1 MSEELQEV
9 LEEWELETGNSLP
22 RKGRSIEINITGTL
36 GEPLMD
42 GNPLIESSYYYEA
55 AEKEKAMGLL
65 DDLEQAIRDRDDV
78 RAEEISAELEKID
91 IESFS
96 EEDQKELMEKSVEIM
111 GAAFEEAGEMMS
123 EYGEEF
129 DDVMDEA
136 MEEFD
141 AAMEEAMKEFDY

>member
-1 MSEELQEV
+1 MNRNKLTMMLLLSLIMGGV
-9 LEEWELETGNSLP
+9 LLTGC
-22 RKGRSIEINITGTL
+22 
-36 GEPLMD
+36 GESP
-42 GNPLIESSYYYEA
+42 
-55 AEKEKAMGLL
+55 KEKAMDLL

-91 IESFS
+91 IESLS
-96 EEDQKELMEKSVEIM
+96 EEDQKEIMEKSLEVM
-111 GAAFEEAGEMMS
+111 SAALEEAGEMMS
-123 EYGEEF
+123 DYGEEF

>member
-1 MSEELQEV
+1 MNRNKLTMMLV
-9 LEEWELETGNSLP
+9 LSLIIGGMLLTGC
-22 RKGRSIEINITGTL
+22 
-36 GEPLMD
+36 GESP
-42 GNPLIESSYYYEA
+42 
-55 AEKEKAMGLL
+55 KEKAMGLL

-78 RAEEISAELEKID
+78 RAEEISKELDKID
-91 IESFS
+91 IESLS
-96 EEDQKELMEKSVEIM
+96 EEDQMELANRSLEIM

>member
-1 MSEELQEV
+1 MNRNKLTMMLLLSLIMGGV
-9 LEEWELETGNSLP
+9 LLTGC
-22 RKGRSIEINITGTL
+22 
-36 GEPLMD
+36 GESP
-42 GNPLIESSYYYEA
+42 
-55 AEKEKAMGLL
+55 KEKAMDLL

-91 IESFS
+91 IESLS
-96 EEDQKELMEKSVEIM
+96 EEDQKEIMEKSLEVM
-111 GAAFEEAGEMMS
+111 SAALEEAGEMRS
-123 EYGEEF
+123 DYGEEF

>member
-1 MSEELQEV
+1 MNRNKLTMMLLLSLIMGGV
-9 LEEWELETGNSLP
+9 LLTGC
-22 RKGRSIEINITGTL
+22 
-36 GEPLMD
+36 GESP
-42 GNPLIESSYYYEA
+42 
-55 AEKEKAMGLL
+55 KEKAMGLL

-96 EEDQKELMEKSVEIM
+96 EEDQKEIMEKSVEIM

>member
-1 MSEELQEV
+1 MNRNKLTMMLV
-9 LEEWELETGNSLP
+9 LSLIMGGMLLTGC
-22 RKGRSIEINITGTL
+22 
-36 GEPLMD
+36 GESP
-42 GNPLIESSYYYEA
+42 
-55 AEKEKAMGLL
+55 KEKAMGLL

-78 RAEEISAELEKID
+78 RAEELSAELEKID

-111 GAAFEEAGEMMS
+111 GAAFEEAGDMMS
-123 EYGEEF
+123 DYGEEF

>member
-1 MSEELQEV
+1 MNRNKLTMMLLLSLIMGGV
-9 LEEWELETGNSLP
+9 LLTGC
-22 RKGRSIEINITGTL
+22 
-36 GEPLMD
+36 GESP
-42 GNPLIESSYYYEA
+42 
-55 AEKEKAMGLL
+55 KEKAMGLL

-96 EEDQKELMEKSVEIM
+96 EEDQKELMEKTVEIM
-111 GAAFEEAGEMMS
+111 GAALEEAGEMMS
-123 EYGEEF
+123 DYGEEF

-141 AAMEEAMKEFDY
+141 AAMEEAMNEFDY

>member
-1 MSEELQEV
+1 MNRNKLTMMIV
-9 LEEWELETGNSLP
+9 LSLIMGGVLLTGC
-22 RKGRSIEINITGTL
+22 
-36 GEPLMD
+36 GESP
-42 GNPLIESSYYYEA
+42 
-55 AEKEKAMGLL
+55 KEKAMGLL
-65 DDLEQAIRDRDDV
+65 DELEQAIRDRDET

-111 GAAFEEAGEMMS
+111 GAALEEAGEMMS
-123 EYGEEF
+123 DYGEEF

-141 AAMEEAMKEFDY
+141 AAMEEAMNEFDY

>member
-1 MSEELQEV
+1 MNRNKLTMMLV
-9 LEEWELETGNSLP
+9 LSLIMGGMLLTGC
-22 RKGRSIEINITGTL
+22 
-36 GEPLMD
+36 GESP
-42 GNPLIESSYYYEA
+42 
-55 AEKEKAMGLL
+55 KEKAMGLL
-65 DDLEQAIRDRDDV
+65 DELEQAIRDRDET

-111 GAAFEEAGEMMS
+111 GAALEEAGEMMS
-123 EYGEEF
+123 DYGEEF

-141 AAMEEAMKEFDY
+141 AAMEEAMNEFDY

>member
-1 MSEELQEV
+1 MIRNKLLLLVLPFILVGMSF
-9 LEEWELETGNSLP
+9 TGCGEST
-22 RKGRSIEINITGTL
+22 KEKTGSSKAKV
-36 GEPLMD
+36 
-42 GNPLIESSYYYEA
+42 ESP
-55 AEKEKAMGLL
+55 KEKAMGLL

-96 EEDQKELMEKSVEIM
+96 EEDQKEIMEKSVEIM

>member
-1 MSEELQEV
+1 MNRNKLLLLVLPFILVGMSF
-9 LEEWELETGNSLP
+9 TGC
-22 RKGRSIEINITGTL
+22 
-36 GEPLMD
+36 GESP
-42 GNPLIESSYYYEA
+42 
-55 AEKEKAMGLL
+55 KEKAMGLL

-123 EYGEEF
+123 DYGEEL

>member
-1 MSEELQEV
+1 MNRNKLTMMLLLSLIMGGV
-9 LEEWELETGNSLP
+9 LLTGC
-22 RKGRSIEINITGTL
+22 
-36 GEPLMD
+36 GESP
-42 GNPLIESSYYYEA
+42 
-55 AEKEKAMGLL
+55 KEKAMGLL
-65 DDLEQAIRDRDDV
+65 DDLEQAIRDRDET

-111 GAAFEEAGEMMS
+111 GAALEEAGEMMS
-123 EYGEEF
+123 DYGEEF

>member
-1 MSEELQEV
+1 MNRNKLTMMLV
-9 LEEWELETGNSLP
+9 LSLIMGGMLLTGC
-22 RKGRSIEINITGTL
+22 
-36 GEPLMD
+36 GESP
-42 GNPLIESSYYYEA
+42 
-55 AEKEKAMGLL
+55 KEKAMGLL

-111 GAAFEEAGEMMS
+111 GAAFEEAGDMMS
-123 EYGEEF
+123 DYGEEF

>member
-1 MSEELQEV
+1 MNRNKLTMMLLLSLIMGGV
-9 LEEWELETGNSLP
+9 LLTGC
-22 RKGRSIEINITGTL
+22 
-36 GEPLMD
+36 GESP
-42 GNPLIESSYYYEA
+42 
-55 AEKEKAMGLL
+55 KEKAMGLL

-111 GAAFEEAGEMMS
+111 GAAFEEAGDMMS
-123 EYGEEF
+123 DYGEEF

>member
-1 MSEELQEV
+1 MNLNKLTMMLV
-9 LEEWELETGNSLP
+9 LSLIMGGMLLTGC
-22 RKGRSIEINITGTL
+22 
-36 GEPLMD
+36 GESP
-42 GNPLIESSYYYEA
+42 
-55 AEKEKAMGLL
+55 KEKAMGLL
-65 DDLEQAIRDRDDV
+65 DDLEQAIRDRDET

-111 GAAFEEAGEMMS
+111 GAALEEAGEMMS
-123 EYGEEF
+123 DYGEEF

-141 AAMEEAMKEFDY
+141 AAMEEAMNEFDY

>member
-1 MSEELQEV
+1 MNRNKLTMMLLLSLIMGGV
-9 LEEWELETGNSLP
+9 LLTGC
-22 RKGRSIEINITGTL
+22 
-36 GEPLMD
+36 GESP
-42 GNPLIESSYYYEA
+42 
-55 AEKEKAMGLL
+55 KEKAMDLL
-65 DDLEQAIRDRDDV
+65 DDLEQAIRDRDET
-78 RAEEISAELEKID
+78 RAEEISTELEKID

-111 GAAFEEAGEMMS
+111 GAALEEAGEMMS
-123 EYGEEF
+123 DYGEEF

>member
-1 MSEELQEV
+1 MNRNKLTMMLLLSLIMGGV
-9 LEEWELETGNSLP
+9 LLTGC
-22 RKGRSIEINITGTL
+22 
-36 GEPLMD
+36 GESP
-42 GNPLIESSYYYEA
+42 
-55 AEKEKAMGLL
+55 KEKAMDLL

-96 EEDQKELMEKSVEIM
+96 EEDQKELMEKTVEIM
-111 GAAFEEAGEMMS
+111 GAALEEAGEMMS
-123 EYGEEF
+123 DYGEEF

-141 AAMEEAMKEFDY
+141 AAMEEAMNEFDY

>member
-1 MSEELQEV
+1 MNRNKLR
-9 LEEWELETGNSLP
+9 LLILP
-22 RKGRSIEINITGTL
+22 FILVGVSFMGC
-36 GEPLMD
+36 GESP
-42 GNPLIESSYYYEA
+42 
-55 AEKEKAMGLL
+55 KEKTMGLL

-96 EEDQKELMEKSVEIM
+96 EEDQKEIMEKSLEIM

-123 EYGEEF
+123 DYGEEL

>member
-1 MSEELQEV
+1 MNRNKLTMMLV
-9 LEEWELETGNSLP
+9 LSLIMGGMLLTGC
-22 RKGRSIEINITGTL
+22 
-36 GEPLMD
+36 GESP
-42 GNPLIESSYYYEA
+42 
-55 AEKEKAMGLL
+55 KEKAMGLL
-65 DDLEQAIRDRDDV
+65 DDLEQAIRDRDET

-111 GAAFEEAGEMMS
+111 GAALEEAGEMMS
-123 EYGEEF
+123 DYGEEF

-141 AAMEEAMKEFDY
+141 AAMEEAMNEFDY

>member
-1 MSEELQEV
+1 MNRNKLTMMLLLSLIMGGV
-9 LEEWELETGNSLP
+9 LLTGC
-22 RKGRSIEINITGTL
+22 
-36 GEPLMD
+36 GESP
-42 GNPLIESSYYYEA
+42 
-55 AEKEKAMGLL
+55 KEKAMGLL
-65 DDLEQAIRDRDDV
+65 DELEQAIRDRDET

-111 GAAFEEAGEMMS
+111 GAALEEAGEMMS
-123 EYGEEF
+123 DYGEEF

-141 AAMEEAMKEFDY
+141 AAMEEAMNEFDY

>member
-1 MSEELQEV
+1 MNRNKLTMMLLLSLIMGGV
-9 LEEWELETGNSLP
+9 LLTGC
-22 RKGRSIEINITGTL
+22 
-36 GEPLMD
+36 GESP
-42 GNPLIESSYYYEA
+42 
-55 AEKEKAMGLL
+55 KEKAMGLL